1 MLKPFILLLL
11 IFASLNL
18 PSLAGE
24 DKFPTAKPANV
35 ERRHEELKHY
45 TLQAG
50 TVFLATNQTP
60 LSTKYNQVGDAIE
73 VRLMKDIWIDNQLVL
88 TTQTKFFGSV
98 AALEQPLHGRDGI
111 ISLKFHEAEL
121 PNGERMPILAKLV
134 TPNKKGTLGGE
145 VTEPTQYKLVRYEV
159 WGLGMYNRA
168 WKTGELALGKHTEA
182 KAGEIFRVALETP
195 LELVLPIDEE
205 ATAPQYTIQEC
216 NPKHP

>member
-11 IFASLNL
+11 IFASFNL

-60 LSTKYNQVGDAIE
+60 LSTQYNQVGDAVE
-73 VRLMKDIWIDNQLVL
+73 VRLMKDIWIDNQQVL
-88 TTQTKFFGSV
+88 SKETKLYGTITI
-98 AALEQPLHGRDGI
+98 LEHPLHGRDGI

-134 TPNKKGTLGGE
+134 TPNKKGTIGGE

-168 WKTGELALGKHTEA
+168 WKTGELAMGKHIEA

>member
-1 MLKPFILLLL
+1 MLKRFLLLL
-11 IFASLNL
+11 LMITTSFNL

-24 DKFPTAKPANV
+24 DKFPTAKQATV
-35 ERRHEELKHY
+35 EQRHDELQHY

-60 LSTKYNQVGDAIE
+60 LSTKYNQVGDAVE
-73 VRLMKDIWIDNQLVL
+73 VRLMKDIWIDNQEVL
-88 TTQTKFFGSV
+88 TQETKFYGSITT
-98 AALEQPLHGRDGI
+98 LEQPLHGRDGI
-111 ISLKFHEAEL
+111 ISIRFHEAEL
-121 PNGERMPILAKLV
+121 PNGERMPIVAKLV

-168 WKTGELALGKHTEA
+168 WKTGELAMGKHTEA

-195 LELVLPIDEE
+195 LALVLPIEE
-205 ATAPQYTIQEC
+205 ERTLS
-216 NPKHP
+216 K